1 MISNLDIQ
9 SISKLYSAICRSRV
23 TIPARLI
30 GKWILIQQNLDD
42 SVLFNRPWSDFK
54 QGFGAIAKNYWMGFD
69 SIRGIMA
76 GTDYRLRVE
85 VQTDSTG
92 RWYSAEYD
100 VFSVGTEQDCYP
112 LTVSGYSGDVTVD
125 TLSRLNGVKF
135 SAYDRVNTPA
145 GGAGQNCAAACA
157 AGWWYDGGGGACCDG
172 TAANLNAPAG
182 GNFTFSAE
190 MIRASRMMMI
200 RQ

>member
-1 MISNLDIQ
+1 M
-9 SISKLYSAICRSRV
+9 
-23 TIPARLI
+23 
-30 GKWILIQQNLDD
+30 
-42 SVLFNRPWSDFK
+42 
-54 QGFGAIAKNYWMGFD
+54 AKNYWMGFD

-76 GTDYRLRVE
+76 TGADYRLRVE

-92 RWYSAEYD
+92 QWYSAEYD
-100 VFSVGTEQDCYP
+100 LFSVGTEQDCYP

-135 SAYDRVNTPA
+135 SAYDRFNTAPGSA
-145 GGAGQNCAAACA
+145 AAGQNCAATCA
-157 AGWWYDGGGGACCDG
+157 AGWWYDGGACCDG